1 MRARTRDR
9 RVYLRSHPVLFA
21 LVVLTRR
28 APTVRLG
35 RTVVVNDAE
44 AYRQV
49 LTRLPLDRHAPGT
62 TGGAARRVTS
72 GGLLFDQEGDE
83 HRQARRELTDDL
95 GAEAVRGLR
104 PVWRALLGRRVLR
117 LGRGGRVD
125 VVALAAELA
134 GATTAALL
142 RLDVDPV
149 ALATAACDAAAA
161 AAREHLPGVRLSR
174 RHDPAGVAADRL
186 TALLSTSDG
195 GRDAMLAIAAITT
208 TVAALPRAVAWCA
221 DDALWPWV
229 DDDADRAAL
238 VGELFRVL
246 APTPLLPRVAAAAGT
261 VAGQRIRAGDRLL
274 LVSRHAM
281 RSYRDDPDPA
291 RPAPPQLVQ
300 LAFGAGP
307 HACPGAAL
315 ARAQLDDTLAAF
327 APYRPVVV
335 RARADR
341 RSALPGWSALVV
353 RAGSDVRQ
361 VADVSRR

>member
-246 APTPLLPRVAAAAGT
+246 APTPLLPRVAAA
-261 VAGQRIRAGDRLL
+261 
-274 LVSRHAM
+274 
-281 RSYRDDPDPA
+281 
-291 RPAPPQLVQ
+291 PPQLVQ